1 MAMKIKSSGFSGWN
15 DYPVYHVSTFNDYDE
30 ITRWMRSNG
39 VEHFLLSSGSTGYTF
54 QVKHNHDWFALK
66 WL

>member
-1 MAMKIKSSGFSGWN
+1 MKIEKSGFDGWN
-15 DYPVYHVSTFNDYDE
+15 NYPVYRVFTHRDYDE

-39 VEHFLLSSGSTGYTF
+39 VEHFLVSSGSLGYTF
-54 QVKHNHDWFALK
+54 QIKHNYEWFKLK